1 MQVINGELM
10 LISYAEWFRA
20 AAEILGMQ
28 ILSIDGLVII
38 SYKHCRTGLFEMQ
51 HLGWISL
58 LVWPIVRSDTP
69 KVLNTTQAMGSGF
82 SMVQSLV
89 PASGRKGLCSCTIG
103 IMTM

>member
-1 MQVINGELM
+1 MINGELM

-38 SYKHCRTGLFEMQ
+38 SSKHCRTGLLEMQ

-58 LVWPIVRSDTP
+58 FVWPIVSSDTP
-69 KVLNTTQAMGSGF
+69 KVLNMAQAMGSGF
-82 SMVQSLV
+82 FHA
-89 PASGRKGLCSCTIG
+89 PKSGSCLRQEG
-103 IMTM
+103 SVLLYN

>member
-10 LISYAEWFRA
+10 LISYAKRFRA

-38 SYKHCRTGLFEMQ
+38 SYEHCRTGLFEMQ

-58 LVWPIVRSDTP
+58 LVWPVVCSDTP
-69 KVLNTTQAMGSGF
+69 KVPNMAQAMGSGF
-82 SMVQSLV
+82 FHA
-89 PASGRKGLCSCTIG
+89 PKSGSCLRQEG
-103 IMTM
+103 CLKLYN